1 MKPARAGQVERI
13 ALLESKVRKLKV
25 EIKDLNSCIAYH
37 QKKNEDRALEIEI
50 LQLEKSNLQVRVVK
64 AESDSKYDASMSERY
79 TQCRVKC
86 DKLAEQVKELAPQA
100 ANNEDLKRRV
110 AEWEK
115 AKREQKDLHK
125 SSSKENVE
133 LRREKTRL
141 LLVMTD
147 VAECLK
153 SFKGEDIEVVCRK
166 LLACTGGR

>member
-1 MKPARAGQVERI
+1 MKSARAGQVERI
-13 ALLESKVRKLKV
+13 ALLESKVRKLQGR
-25 EIKDLNSCIAYH
+25 IKDLVTDVDVR
-37 QKKNEDRALEIEI
+37 QKQNEDLRLAVERLRS
-50 LQLEKSNLQVRVVK
+50 EKSDLQNMVVR

-79 TQCRVKC
+79 TRCREKC
-86 DKLAEQVKELAPQA
+86 DKLAEQVKDLEPKA

-115 AKREQKDLHK
+115 AKRERRDLHST
-125 SSSKENVE
+125 SSRENFE
-133 LRREKTRL
+133 LRREKVRL
-141 LLVMTD
+141 LLVMTE